1 MSLTFEDVRTVLAVL
16 DGHAGGVT
24 RFSQGDLS
32 VVIQAGVES
41 AAADLAPA
49 PGRAVRAP
57 AVGRFQPATVDPG
70 TAMRDDTVIGIVQ
83 SVGRE
88 MTVTAGATGT
98 LTGFAVKP
106 GDFVEYGQL
115 LATMSEGGTS

>member
-1 MSLTFEDVRTVLAVL
+1 M
-16 DGHAGGVT
+16 
-24 RFSQGDLS
+24 
-32 VVIQAGVES
+32 VIQAGVES